1 MNRRRLLQKFF
12 LNDIEVMIPMM
23 REFLK
28 ELEECPGPIS
38 RERQRKISE
47 MRRIIPSEE
56 EVQQI
61 KEVIEEMGE
70 DR

>member
-1 MNRRRLLQKFF
+1 
-12 LNDIEVMIPMM
+12 LNDIEIMIPMM
-23 REFLK
+23 REFLR
-28 ELEECPGPIS
+28 ELEECPDPIS
-38 RERQRKISE
+38 RERQQRISE

-61 KEVIEEMGE
+61 KEIIEEIGE